1 MSRRKNLFVLTLML
15 WSVSGALG
23 MAKDTTSSTMI
34 TLSRPVHFSAGDG
47 GELVAAP
54 GAYTVLAVENS
65 RVLLIPEKEAVPL
78 LIQAQ
83 TTSHKESIASPLVRS
98 IPGEGDEHHILVFLP
113 RGQALDAVGFYSDLS
128 TRASATAPAKPAR
141 EKPTRRGPPPQAP
154 VPSALKDPASP
165 VPGSPGKP
173 PEFPTPSPTP
183 VPPPEETAPI
193 LSSMQNLNGRLA
205 SLEARLDTI
214 ERLLSAVESKL
225 ASQLDALD
233 RKLEGLKQ

>member
-1 MSRRKNLFVLTLML
+1 MNGRMTSLFGFML
-15 WSVSGALG
+15 WSVPGALG
-23 MAKDTTSSTMI
+23 MAQDTASSTMI
-34 TLSRPVHFSAGDG
+34 TLSRPVHFSAAAG

-54 GAYTVLAVENS
+54 GDYTVLAVENS
-65 RVLLIPEKEAVPL
+65 RLLLVPEKGTVPL

-83 TTSHKESIASPLVRS
+83 TTSHEESITSPLVRS
-98 IPGEGDEHHILVFLP
+98 IPAEGDEHHILVLLP
-113 RGQALDAVGFYSDLS
+113 GGQGRDAIGFYSGGRTKAS
-128 TRASATAPAKPAR
+128 TTAPGPAL
-141 EKPTRRGPPPQAP
+141 EKATRGGLPRAP
-154 VPSALKDPASP
+154 MPSALQDPASP

-183 VPPPEETAPI
+183 VPRPEETAPI

-205 SLEARLDTI
+205 SLEARLDAI

-233 RKLEGLKQ
+233 RKLEGLTK

>member
-1 MSRRKNLFVLTLML
+1 MSRRKTFFVLSLML
-15 WSVSGALG
+15 WSIPGALG
-23 MAKDTTSSTMI
+23 MAQDTASSTMI
-34 TLSRPVHFSAGDG
+34 TLSRPVHFSAGAG

-54 GAYTVLAVENS
+54 GDYTVIAVENS
-65 RVLLIPEKEAVPL
+65 RLLLVPEKGTVPL

-83 TTSHKESIASPLVRS
+83 TTSHEENITSPLVRS
-98 IPGEGDEHHILVFLP
+98 IPAEGDEHHILVLLP
-113 RGQALDAVGFYSDLS
+113 GGQGRDAIGFYSGGR
-128 TRASATAPAKPAR
+128 TRASTTAPEPVL
-141 EKPTRRGPPPQAP
+141 EKATSRGLPPRAP
-154 VPSALKDPASP
+154 VPSALQDPAST

-183 VPPPEETAPI
+183 GPPPEETAPI

-205 SLEARLDTI
+205 SLETRLDAI

-233 RKLEGLKQ
+233 RKLEGLKK